1 MAMVP
6 DSMSASP
13 RLVLTSLPLALVL
26 ACTDDVAGD
35 DELGSASSS
44 ETSSSTTS
52 SGETSETSSSES
64 SSDTS
69 TGESETSESSTTDTS
84 DTSDTSDSETT
95 STTGDGDG
103 DAPCPI
109 GEWPYAGELCGPD
122 DLPCTIATDEEL
134 DGPAFRNGAPA
145 LAIGDACQVHVLFSV
160 AEGGYHGYYATNEGG
175 WTIESTPMDVAVGG
189 LVVDPVTQVP
199 TAVVDDGAFG
209 VTTWVRDGGWSQ
221 VASFAGMHHFNHGL
235 VRGLDGVLH
244 AAYRTDADA
253 LKLAS
258 YAGMW
263 AISDVG
269 MQGTHP
275 VAAVSM
281 AGVGQLSAWVSN
293 PAGWQLYWH
302 GAGMS
307 ELVVDYGSNALEI
320 GAHAFAVIGG
330 DETNVLGTPHLLHA
344 IGDPEPLAGH
354 SLAYSTRSI
363 VEWSTIAFAHDESTE
378 PCNDEPF
385 GDGEQCHYD
394 FVRHHPLAL
403 VTSENGHVRLLWTR
417 IHHQGTLT
425 AQCEMGNPPFCAWTL
440 TDEASS
446 GELWIGWPSFDTIEA
461 RLLGPSFAIA
471 ATAGVDTSGRIHLA
485 TYDLPPAA
493 EGSTLRHLR
502 LEP

>member
-1 MAMVP
+1 MRTT
-6 DSMSASP
+6 S
-13 RLVLTSLPLALVL
+13 RRVLTSLALVL
-26 ACTDDVAGD
+26 ACTDDGGD
-35 DELGSASSS
+35 DELGGETSESSS
-44 ETSSSTTS
+44 SATSDSSSSTTS
-52 SGETSETSSSES
+52 DSSSDSSTSDTSSES
-64 SSDTS
+64 T
-69 TGESETSESSTTDTS
+69 TSESSTT

-122 DLPCTIATDEEL
+122 DLPCTIATDEAL

-160 AEGGYHGYYATNEGG
+160 AEGGYHGYYATNAGG

-199 TAVVDDGAFG
+199 SAVVDDGAFG

-263 AISDVG
+263 SIADVG
-269 MQGTHP
+269 MQGVHP

-307 ELVVDYGSNALEI
+307 ELVADYGSNALEI
-320 GAHAFAVIGG
+320 SAHAFAVVGG
-330 DETNVLGTPHLLHA
+330 EEPEGLGTPHVLYAALLP
-344 IGDPEPLAGH
+344 GPTFGH
-354 SLAYSTRSI
+354 HLGYATRDL
-363 VEWSTIAFAHDESTE
+363 EGWSTIAFAPDETTE
-378 PCNDEPF
+378 LCDIDPMLDGQLCNF
-385 GDGEQCHYD
+385 D

-403 VTSENGHVRLLWTR
+403 VTSESGHVRLLWTR
-417 IHHQGTLT
+417 VHHQGTLT
-425 AQCEMGNPPFCAWTL
+425 AQCEMGNPPFCAWT
-440 TDEASS
+440 TTEDTSS
-446 GELWIGWPSFDTIEA
+446 GELWIGWPSLDAIET
-461 RLLGPSFAIA
+461 RMLGPSFALT

-485 TYDLPPAA
+485 VYDLPPGAD
-493 EGSTLRHLR
+493 GFTLRHLR
-502 LEP
+502 LQP

>member
-1 MAMVP
+1 MRTT
-6 DSMSASP
+6 P
-13 RLVLTSLPLALVL
+13 RRVLTSLVLVL
-26 ACTDDVAGD
+26 ACTDDGGD
-35 DELGSASSS
+35 DELGS
-44 ETSSSTTS
+44 
-52 SGETSETSSSES
+52 ETSETTSASTTSTTDESTSES
-64 SSDTS
+64 STSESTSDTS
-69 TGESETSESSTTDTS
+69 DTSETSESSTSDTS
-84 DTSDTSDSETT
+84 DTSDTTSDSETT

-103 DAPCPI
+103 DAACPI
-109 GEWPYAGELCGPD
+109 GEWPYADALCGPD
-122 DLPCTIATDEEL
+122 DLPCTIATDEQL

-160 AEGGYHGYYATNEGG
+160 AEGGYHGYYATNDAG

-209 VTTWVRDGGWSQ
+209 VTTWVREGGWAQ

-253 LKLAS
+253 LQLAS
-258 YAGMW
+258 YEGMW
-263 AISDVG
+263 TSADVG
-269 MQGTHP
+269 MVGIHP
-275 VAAVSM
+275 VAAVSRSNI
-281 AGVGQLSAWVSN
+281 GQLSAWVPD

-302 GAGMS
+302 GDGVS
-307 ELVVDYGSNALEI
+307 ELVADYGSNALEVS
-320 GAHAFAVIGG
+320 AHAFSIIGG
-330 DETNVLGTPHLLHA
+330 DETNLFGTPHLLHTVF
-344 IGDPEPLAGH
+344 GPPY
-354 SLAYSTRSI
+354 SLAYSTRSV
-363 VEWSTIAFAHDESTE
+363 VEWSTITFAPDTSTE
-378 PCNDEPF
+378 LCDSEPL
-385 GDGEQCHYD
+385 GDGQQCNYD

-425 AQCEMGNPPFCAWTL
+425 AQCEMGNPPFCAWTS
-440 TDEASS
+440 TNDTSS

-485 TYDLPPAA
+485 VYDLPPGAS
-493 EGSTLRHLR
+493 GSTLRHLR